1 MAWLLAGL
9 AVPFGTY
16 TWLKDVRTHATQ
28 ADQNFDRT
36 CAWISQNIPEKEL
49 IAARHPGDLYWR
61 TGRQAD
67 FWPKVNSVEEAAADL
82 QRRSI
87 GYLLIDQGRFV
98 GDTLPDWLKAEHLR
112 KHPELFQLIDTQS
125 EKEPGNAL
133 WRVVKSPA
141 P

>member
-1 MAWLLAGL
+1 M
-9 AVPFGTY
+9 
-16 TWLKDVRTHATQ
+16 
-28 ADQNFDRT
+28 
-36 CAWISQNIPEKEL
+36 
-49 IAARHPGDLYWR
+49 
-61 TGRQAD
+61 
-67 FWPKVNSVEEAAADL
+67 NSVEEAAADL